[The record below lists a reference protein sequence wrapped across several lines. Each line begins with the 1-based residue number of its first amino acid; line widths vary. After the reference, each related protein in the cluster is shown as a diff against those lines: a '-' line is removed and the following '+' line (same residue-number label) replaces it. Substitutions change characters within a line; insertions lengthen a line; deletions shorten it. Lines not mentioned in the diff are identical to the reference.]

1 MLSITFSADDD
12 TNVELLFEHSLVSLS
27 KWEEKFE
34 VPFFKKEE
42 WTNEMSAEYIRCMLL
57 TENVPANVLDQLSPE
72 SVEAI
77 TAYIN
82 AKRSATWFNETS
94 SGKKSAEVI
103 TSELIY
109 YWMVQFKI
117 NWDAQYWHLNRLMTL
132 IKICSVKQSKPKKM
146 SKAEQQAE
154 MRKLNAERRAA
165 SGSSG

>member
-12 TNVELLFEHSLVSLS
+12 TTVELLFEHSLVSLS

-57 TENVPANVLDQLSPE
+57 TENVPATFLDQLSPE

-77 TAYIN
+77 TNYIN
-82 AKRSATWFNETS
+82 AKRSGTWFNETTP
-94 SGKKSAEVI
+94 GKKSTEVI

-132 IKICSVKQSKPKKM
+132 IKICSVKQAKPKKM

>member
-1 MLSITFSADDD
+1 MLSITFSADD
-12 TNVELLFEHSLVSLS
+12 TTVELLFEHSLVSLS

-57 TENVPANVLDQLSPE
+57 TENVPAGVLDQLSPE

-82 AKRSATWFNETS
+82 AKRSATWFNEITP
-94 SGKKSAEVI
+94 GKKSTEVI